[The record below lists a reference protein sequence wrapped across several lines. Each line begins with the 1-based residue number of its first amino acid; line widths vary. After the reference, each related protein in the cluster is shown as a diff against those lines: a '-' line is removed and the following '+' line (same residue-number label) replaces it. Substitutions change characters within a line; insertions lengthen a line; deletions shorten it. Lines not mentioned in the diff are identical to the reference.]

1 VRAEPVMMPRRAVE
15 SARMPAEW
23 EPHRATWLA
32 WPHDEEF
39 WGAAFAAAKG
49 ELVALCRALAE
60 GDALEMLVCDSAGRD
75 EASRL
80 LEGLN
85 VRFHE
90 VAFDD
95 IWMRDIAP
103 VFVRSHSGLAG
114 VRLRFNGWGG
124 KWEHAR
130 DSAVAPK
137 VARAAG
143 VSLFEVPLFLEGG
156 ALEFD
161 GEGTCLTTRSCALN
175 VNRNPGRIESDIEE
189 WLDRAFGVRKT
200 IWLERGF
207 DCDHTDGH
215 IDNLVRFVGPG
226 RVVCMRAAGR
236 NDPNAEVLE
245 EIEAVLVTAKDSRG
259 RALEIIS
266 VPSPGEVTD
275 PDGELLSAS
284 YMNYCVTNTTVV
296 VPTFRVANDAAAVEV
311 IASCFPTRRTLGLSA
326 KHILAGGGSFHC
338 ITQQEPL
345 LAGEGR

>member
-1 VRAEPVMMPRRAVE
+1 MTLRMTVAG
-15 SARMPAEW
+15 ARMPAEW

-39 WGAAFAAAKG
+39 WGDAFESAKG

-60 GDALEMLVCDSAGRD
+60 GDALEMLVRDPAGRD
-75 EASRL
+75 EASGRL
-80 LEGLN
+80 DGLR
-85 VRFHE
+85 VRFHQIE
-90 VAFDD
+90 FDD

-103 VFVRSHSGLAG
+103 VFVRSEGGLTG

-130 DSAVAPK
+130 DSAVAPQ

-143 VSLFEVPLFLEGG
+143 VPLFEVPLFLEGG

-175 VNRNPGRIESDIEE
+175 VNRNPGRVESDIEE
-189 WLDRAFGVRKT
+189 WLDRAFGATKT
-200 IWLERGF
+200 LWLDRGF

-215 IDNLVRFVGPG
+215 IDNLARFVAPG
-226 RVVCMRAAGR
+226 RVVCMTPAGR
-236 NDPNAEVLE
+236 DDPNADVLE
-245 EIEAVLVTAKDSRG
+245 EIRDTLASARDGRG
-259 RALEIIS
+259 RPLEIVT

-275 PDGELLSAS
+275 ADGELLSAS
-284 YMNYCVTNTTVV
+284 YMNYCITNTSVV
-296 VPTFRVANDAAAVEV
+296 VPTFGGANDAAAVDA
-311 IASCFPTRRTLGLSA
+311 IASCFPTRRTIGLSA
-326 KHILAGGGSFHC
+326 RFILAGGGSFHC

-345 LAGEGR
+345 LAAGGRGR

>member
-1 VRAEPVMMPRRAVE
+1 MTARMTVAG
-15 SARMPAEW
+15 ARMPAEW

-39 WGAAFAAAKG
+39 WGEAFEAAKS
-49 ELVALCRALAE
+49 ELVGLCRALAE
-60 GDALEMLVCDSAGRD
+60 GDALEMLVRDRDGRD
-75 EASRL
+75 EASRR
-80 LEGLN
+80 LEGVS

-90 VAFDD
+90 IEFDD

-103 VFVRSHSGLAG
+103 VFVRSNGGLTG

-124 KWEHAR
+124 KWEHTR

-143 VSLFEVPLFLEGG
+143 VPLFEVPLFLEGG

-175 VNRNPGRIESDIEE
+175 VNRNPGRVESDIEE

-200 IWLERGF
+200 IWLDRGF

-215 IDNLVRFVGPG
+215 IDNLARFVAPG
-226 RVVCMRAAGR
+226 RVVCMTPAGR
-236 NDPNAEVLE
+236 NDPNADVLE
-245 EIEAVLVTAKDSRG
+245 EIQGTLASARDGRGRPLDLVT
-259 RALEIIS
+259 

-275 PDGELLSAS
+275 PEGEPLSAS
-284 YMNYCVTNTTVV
+284 YMNYCVTNTSVV
-296 VPTFRVANDAAAVEV
+296 VPTFGVANDAKAVDT
-311 IASCFPTRRTLGLSA
+311 IASCFPTRRTIGLSA
-326 KHILAGGGSFHC
+326 KYILAGGGSFHC

-345 LAGEGR
+345 LDSGVRER

>member
-1 VRAEPVMMPRRAVE
+1 MTARMTVAG
-15 SARMPAEW
+15 ARMPAEW

-39 WGAAFAAAKG
+39 WGEAFEAAKS
-49 ELVALCRALAE
+49 ELVGLCRALAE
-60 GDALEMLVCDSAGRD
+60 GDALEMLVRDRDGRD
-75 EASRL
+75 EASRR
-80 LEGLN
+80 LEGVS

-90 VAFDD
+90 IEFDD
-95 IWMRDIAP
+95 IWMCDIAP
-103 VFVRSHSGLAG
+103 VFVRSNGGLTG

-124 KWEHAR
+124 KWEHTR

-143 VSLFEVPLFLEGG
+143 VPLFEVPLFLEGG

-175 VNRNPGRIESDIEE
+175 VNRNPGRVESDIEE

-200 IWLERGF
+200 IWLDRGF

-215 IDNLVRFVGPG
+215 IDNLARFVAPG
-226 RVVCMRAAGR
+226 RVVCMTPAGR
-236 NDPNAEVLE
+236 NDPNADVLE
-245 EIEAVLVTAKDSRG
+245 EIQGTLASARDGRGRPLDLVT
-259 RALEIIS
+259 

-275 PDGELLSAS
+275 PEGEPLSAS
-284 YMNYCVTNTTVV
+284 YMNYCVTNTSVV
-296 VPTFRVANDAAAVEV
+296 VPTFGVANDAKAVDT
-311 IASCFPTRRTLGLSA
+311 IASCFPTRRTIGLSA
-326 KHILAGGGSFHC
+326 KYILAGGGSFHC

-345 LAGEGR
+345 LDSGVRER